1 LRRVRGVIERL
12 VRDGTAVVRS
22 DGTLHSIFPVAVYAA
37 EGEARREW
45 VLREGATRTIE
56 IGLGYGI
63 SALFICEGLL
73 GNADPVA
80 RHVALDPYQA
90 TRFADCG
97 LQFLEEAGIAQMVE
111 HHAEESQIALPRFL
125 GEARR
130 FHLAFVDGNHRF
142 NGVFL
147 DLVYLGRLV
156 RAGGIVLVDDYQ
168 LPAVARGVVL
178 CDESGLDARGSLG
191 RGRSPP
197 VGRPPYFHGPR
208 HATVRL
214 LRRLLKPEPPHAT
227 CSGLR
232 PDHSGWEMRVGAFA
246 MCRAPGENAQAHGR
260 GRHHQGRV
268 AGGPGDLREVPPGR
282 RSCRLRFSGP

>member
-1 LRRVRGVIERL
+1 VVPTSDPDRGSALRRVRVVIERL
-12 VRDGTAVVRS
+12 VRGGTAVART

-37 EGEARREW
+37 EGEALREW

-63 SALFICEGLL
+63 SALHICEGLL

-125 GEARR
+125 DEARR

-142 NGVFL
+142 DGVFL
-147 DLVYLGRLV
+147 DLVFLGRLV
-156 RAGGIVLVDDYQ
+156 RAGGIVFVDDYQ
-168 LPAVARGVVL
+168 LPAVARAASFCVTNLGWTLEEVSTADDLHRWAVL
-178 CDESGLDARGSLG
+178 RTSTVPDT
-191 RGRSPP
+191 
-197 VGRPPYFHGPR
+197 RPFDYYVDF
-208 HATVRL
+208 
-214 LRRLLKPEPPHAT
+214 
-227 CSGLR
+227 
-232 PDHSGWEMRVGAFA
+232 
-246 MCRAPGENAQAHGR
+246 
-260 GRHHQGRV
+260 
-268 AGGPGDLREVPPGR
+268 
-282 RSCRLRFSGP
+282 

>member
-1 LRRVRGVIERL
+1 VVPTSDPDRGSALRRVRVVIERL
-12 VRDGTAVVRS
+12 IRGGTAVARS

-37 EGEARREW
+37 EGEALREW

-63 SALFICEGLL
+63 SALHICEGLL

-125 GEARR
+125 DEARR

-142 NGVFL
+142 DGVFL
-147 DLVYLGRLV
+147 DLVFLGRLV
-156 RAGGIVLVDDYQ
+156 RAGGIVFVDDYQ
-168 LPAVARGVVL
+168 LPAVARAASFCVTNLGWTLEEVSAADDLHRWAVL
-178 CDESGLDARGSLG
+178 RTSAVPDT
-191 RGRSPP
+191 
-197 VGRPPYFHGPR
+197 RPFDYYVDF
-208 HATVRL
+208 
-214 LRRLLKPEPPHAT
+214 
-227 CSGLR
+227 
-232 PDHSGWEMRVGAFA
+232 
-246 MCRAPGENAQAHGR
+246 
-260 GRHHQGRV
+260 
-268 AGGPGDLREVPPGR
+268 
-282 RSCRLRFSGP
+282 